1 MIYHRKSRP
10 VGPILAF
17 AICIISGC
25 ATSELARLE
34 EIQCSPIPRELDKAT
49 LTDYVVEPPDI
60 LNIQAAHTLRSPN
73 SLLAPGD
80 RIQIQLRNGV
90 PFDTGVDVK
99 ANPLQSEIEAQIEL
113 EFKVLAGI
121 FRVGGDG
128 TVDLG
133 PVYGKVPVSGL
144 TISGTDAAVRKHL
157 MENIGLKNP
166 ELSVTLEDIETAQP
180 ISGQHLV
187 RPDGRISLG
196 IYGDLL
202 VAGMTLPAI
211 RESVKQTL
219 ESNGIVDPKV
229 AVDVVAYNSKLF
241 YVITDGGG
249 YGENVVRLP
258 YTGNET
264 VLDAIAQVQGL
275 PEISSKRMWIARPGT
290 VGEGTAQILEIAW
303 EDIAALGQSDTNF
316 QIMPGDRIYI
326 QADKWIALDNY
337 VEKVVSPFERVF
349 GVSILGF
356 NAIRF
361 AKAFYPIAG
370 GGGGFF

>member
-1 MIYHRKSRP
+1 MILTKYTP
-10 VGPILAF
+10 VGSMLAIVF
-17 AICIISGC
+17 CTISGC
-25 ATSELARLE
+25 ATSELVRLE

-49 LTDYVVEPPDI
+49 LADYVVEPPDI

-80 RIQIQLRNGV
+80 RLQIQLRNGV
-90 PFDTGVDVK
+90 PFDAGVDLK
-99 ANPLQSEIEAQIEL
+99 SNPLQSEIEAQIEL
-113 EFKVLAGI
+113 EFKVLSGL

-128 TVDLG
+128 AVDLG
-133 PVYGKVPVSGL
+133 PIYGKVPVAGL
-144 TISGTDAAVRKHL
+144 TIAAANAAVREHL
-157 MENIGLKNP
+157 MEKIGLKSP
-166 ELSVTLEDIETAQP
+166 ELSVTLEDIETPQP

-202 VAGMTLPAI
+202 VAGMSLPAI

-219 ESNGIVDPKV
+219 EANGIVDPKV
-229 AVDVVAYNSKLF
+229 AVDVAAYNSKLF

-264 VLDAIAQVQGL
+264 VLDAISQIQGL

-290 VGEGTAQILEIAW
+290 VGSGTAQILEVAW

-326 QADKWIALDNY
+326 QADKWIAFDNY
-337 VEKVVSPFERVF
+337 VEKVVSPFERIF

-356 NAIRF
+356 NAIRYS
-361 AKAFYPIAG
+361 KAFYPIAG
-370 GGGGFF
+370 GAGGGFF